1 MSYYCGNWTWIHEQ
15 HEFIITNT
23 HIQWESAL
31 FRMYFR
37 LSPLEGATCVE
48 SVLLASTGG
57 SYVIISLQLPTR
69 WEQHV
74 VLCLSL
80 KKHYLSPLLRYACCK
95 YLYLGWHLRQG
106 SGRRCFVFVLA
117 VTVTVIFKCRNTASH
132 VRYSLASTEVRNCTS
147 IIHLRTFT
155 RSTLTTVKP
164 QRLLSYKC
172 NNSDGPRF
180 PPC

>member
-1 MSYYCGNWTWIHEQ
+1 MNTWTTWVHYNK
-15 HEFIITNT
+15 HT

-37 LSPLEGATCVE
+37 LWPLEGATCVE
-48 SVLLASTGG
+48 SVLLAGTGG
-57 SYVIISLQLPTR
+57 SYVLISLQLPTW

-95 YLYLGWHLRQG
+95 YLDLGWHLRQG

-117 VTVTVIFKCRNTASH
+117 VTVIVIFKCRNTASH
-132 VRYSLASTEVRNCTS
+132 VRYSPASTEESVVHRYCC
-147 IIHLRTFT
+147 ICKIEVF
-155 RSTLTTVKP
+155 VIW
-164 QRLLSYKC
+164 LLLMY
-172 NNSDGPRF
+172 F
-180 PPC
+180 L